1 MATQRGQRNTQSE
14 ATPSTDDLGFEEA
27 TWPSKASQ
35 PPNPAMVAKLRES
48 WDAGVVRN
56 GRRECKPFAI
66 RCADED
72 TVTLRTRQL
81 RYAAQSL
88 GYGVAI
94 KTSKTDDGAFRL
106 IFRARQRRKT
116 RASVSAE

>member
-1 MATQRGQRNTQSE
+1 MANATQRGQRSTQSE

-27 TWPSKASQ
+27 AWPSKTAQ
-35 PPNPAMVAKLRES
+35 PPNAAMVSKLTES
-48 WDAGVVRN
+48 WDAGTIQN

-72 TVTLRTRQL
+72 AVNLRTRQL
-81 RYAAQSL
+81 RHAAQSL

-106 IFRARQRRKT
+106 VFRARQRRKSS
-116 RASVSAE
+116 ASAE